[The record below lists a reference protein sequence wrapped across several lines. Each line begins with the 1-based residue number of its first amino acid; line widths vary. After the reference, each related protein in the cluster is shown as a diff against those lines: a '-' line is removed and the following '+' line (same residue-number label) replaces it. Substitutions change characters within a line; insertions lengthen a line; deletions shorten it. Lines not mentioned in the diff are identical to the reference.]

1 MEYLTK
7 WESLTY
13 CPNTHYLHIN
23 TYPILNYFQC
33 LKDGLSHLCAYIYN
47 LLSLEHPSPLSS
59 PGLHT
64 SFLKSL
70 KRSYVFVCFFYHI
83 LYMCPFIEH
92 PWSHEAWVAM
102 TNIVSLYH
110 NYLLTCFHSQLA
122 WEVPR
127 FLSES
132 LASIMVLTTL
142 ICDQFILFQEN
153 KKKIHLKELVYI
165 HHGRNDTFWGWW
177 ETDPQLFL
185 LNIRTYS

>member
-13 CPNTHYLHIN
+13 CPNTHYLHVN
-23 TYPILNYFQC
+23 TYPILNYFQW

-70 KRSYVFVCFFYHI
+70 KRSYFLPHFVHVPLHCAS
-83 LYMCPFIEH
+83 ME
-92 PWSHEAWVAM
+92 PWSHGAWVAM
-102 TNIVSLYH
+102 AIIVSLYH

-127 FLSES
+127 LLFES
-132 LASIMVLTTL
+132 LASIMVLTTI

-153 KKKIHLKELVYI
+153 KKQIHLKELVYI
-165 HHGRNDTFWGWW
+165 HHGREWH
-177 ETDPQLFL
+177 FL
-185 LNIRTYS
+185 GLEKQSHS